1 MERTFFIDAFVAEGL
16 EGNPACVTFLERP
29 LAKGE
34 LLAIAARNA
43 LPETAFILQS
53 AEGYNLRWFTPDIE
67 MDLCGHATLASAYG
81 IQGYHVKNEKE
92 FKDAFDKAL
101 KSGKPAVI
109 DAEIFLDE
117 MVFPMIPPGKSIE
130 YLLME

>member
-1 MERTFFIDAFVAEGL
+1 MKAIITL
-16 EGNPACVTFLERP
+16 E
-29 LAKGE
+29 
-34 LLAIAARNA
+34 
-43 LPETAFILQS
+43 
-53 AEGYNLRWFTPDIE
+53 
-67 MDLCGHATLASAYG
+67 
-81 IQGYHVKNEKE
+81 NEKE